1 LYKKKTLL
9 INTLEVSVIEK
20 IDAQKQVIDILVA
33 QTSKVNKNLQQMLET
48 MEKMDEK
55 IAGLSKKLDTINT
68 QKSSGDKEEE
78 VRGKNTFFCL

>member
-1 LYKKKTLL
+1 MYKKKTLL

-78 VRGKNTFFCL
+78 VRGKNTLFCL